1 MASGFTLLT
10 FVTST
15 LSTSMHDDVEYA
27 NRMAIELRARLEPS
41 PTMEPAPRSELKVP
55 NTSESPNTEL
65 LIHLQEFA
73 ILSRSIY
80 AKATQIRFLIPL
92 ATDDPFTE
100 MTKKELID
108 RFLIDPQ
115 KPIYDNFGKIL
126 DTYQEVRAYAQD
138 LRARVAFWY
147 GGLAAS
153 VLPIDYAFLGAI
165 ASSLR
170 RMQIA
175 VQIKT
180 VANFSRSTEQML
192 VAVAAGTIIGLFWG
206 AVNSPSLL
214 AGAFFAGYF
223 SDL

>member
-1 MASGFTLLT
+1 
-10 FVTST
+10 
-15 LSTSMHDDVEYA
+15 
-27 NRMAIELRARLEPS
+27 
-41 PTMEPAPRSELKVP
+41 
-55 NTSESPNTEL
+55 
-65 LIHLQEFA
+65 
-73 ILSRSIY
+73 
-80 AKATQIRFLIPL
+80 
-92 ATDDPFTE
+92 

-153 VLPIDYAFLGAI
+153 VLPIVYAFLWAI

-206 AVNSPSLL
+206 PLIRRHCL
-214 AGAFFAGYF
+214 RDFFRRILQ
-223 SDL
+223 DL